1 MYVYYFFP
9 SLSSSSLNF
18 FLFSYNFFSFPLLF
32 LVLNF
37 LSQLLFFFFSFL
49 FNLPCFFHIFLRFS
63 LKIRLGVCMFTRYD
77 GEWRD
82 MPEVDGWIN
91 LYKHIFNREKNQR
104 DIYIIYSFILKIIK
118 FTFIFNL
125 FHFLV
130 LKIYSIMLLFYFQL

>member
-1 MYVYYFFP
+1 
-9 SLSSSSLNF
+9 
-18 FLFSYNFFSFPLLF
+18 
-32 LVLNF
+32 
-37 LSQLLFFFFSFL
+37 
-49 FNLPCFFHIFLRFS
+49 
-63 LKIRLGVCMFTRYD
+63 MFTRYD